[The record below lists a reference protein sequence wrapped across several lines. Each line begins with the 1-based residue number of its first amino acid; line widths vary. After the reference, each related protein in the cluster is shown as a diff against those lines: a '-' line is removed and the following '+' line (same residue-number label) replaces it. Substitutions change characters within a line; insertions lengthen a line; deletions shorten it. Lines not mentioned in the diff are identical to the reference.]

1 MDLRNLSKNDTIVA
15 CATAP
20 GMGAIA
26 VIRVS
31 GPTSI
36 AATQKLFKSAGK
48 NKKLSDCDTHTA
60 HFGAI
65 VDGNEIV
72 DEVLITLFHE
82 GKSFTGEETVEISC
96 HGSTYITQA
105 IVQLFAA
112 NGIRPADAGEFTM
125 RAHRN
130 GKFDLAQAEAIA
142 DLIHSTSK
150 ANSQLAMNQL
160 RGGISSKIE
169 NLREQLMSFAGL
181 IELELDF
188 SEEDVEFAD
197 RTQFVELITT
207 IETLLVKLMDSFAL
221 GNAIKNGVPV
231 VIVGEPNVGKSTL
244 LNALLN
250 DDRAIVSSIAG
261 TTRDTIEDE
270 INLNGISF
278 RFIDTAG
285 IRETDDEIESKG
297 IEKTFE
303 KIEQAQIV
311 LQLFDGSTASLNQI
325 QDQAQELTKKFPDKN
340 ILTII
345 NKSDTLP
352 QDRSSI
358 EFDDDVLFI
367 SAKEKTGVKELENKL
382 SSFIDTGKITSGDI
396 IITNARHHAS
406 LSDANTSLTNV
417 ISAMQNGTPG
427 DLLAIDIRAALH
439 SLGEITGQ
447 ITTDDILGHIF
458 SKFCIGK

>member
-197 RTQFVELITT
+197 RTQFVELIRT

-447 ITTDDILGHIF
+447 ITTDDLLGHIF

>member
-1 MDLRNLSKNDTIVA
+1 
-15 CATAP
+15 
-20 GMGAIA
+20 
-26 VIRVS
+26 
-31 GPTSI
+31 
-36 AATQKLFKSAGK
+36 
-48 NKKLSDCDTHTA
+48 
-60 HFGAI
+60 
-65 VDGNEIV
+65 
-72 DEVLITLFHE
+72 
-82 GKSFTGEETVEISC
+82 
-96 HGSTYITQA
+96 
-105 IVQLFAA
+105 
-112 NGIRPADAGEFTM
+112 M

-447 ITTDDILGHIF
+447 ITTDDLLGHIF

>member
-105 IVQLFAA
+105 IVQLFVA

-311 LQLFDGSTASLNQI
+311 LQLFDGSTASLKQI

-447 ITTDDILGHIF
+447 ITTDDLLGHIF